1 MKAASVRELR
11 NEFPKVERWLRAGEE
26 VRLTKRGRVL
36 GTIVPAADTRREA
49 PAQWPDFMARLKT
62 IYGDKVTSDSQAI
75 FDDLRADRA

>member
-26 VRLTKRGRVL
+26 VRLTKRGQVL
-36 GTIVPAADTRREA
+36 GTIIPAAA
-49 PAQWPDFMARLKT
+49 PRTPPAEWPDFMARLQA

-75 FDDLRADRA
+75 FDDMRADRA